1 MRVVAID
8 PGIRNIAIAI
18 YDNGSLVDAKL
29 CDLTPFKKSTK
40 YAHLAKYFCDQHHA
54 ILKDADVIA
63 IECQMQARM
72 KIIATAIQCFYWDT
86 SRLVSPRAVRHHF
99 KISTGVYKD
108 NKKLSIEMVNTFKI
122 PKHVQDTIQ
131 RSKKKDDLCD
141 AILIGQYIV
150 NTLKT

>member
-1 MRVVAID
+1 MRIVAID

-18 YDNGSLVDAKL
+18 YDNGTLVDAKL

-54 ILKDADVIA
+54 ILKEADIIA

-86 SRLVSPRAVRHHF
+86 SRLVSPLAVRKHF
-99 KISTGVYKD
+99 NISTGVYKE
-108 NKKLSIEMVNTFKI
+108 NKKLSVEKVNTFDI
-122 PKHVQDTIQ
+122 PKHVRDTIQ

-150 NTLKT
+150 NTLKN